1 MLSNDFIHDHEN
13 RRSNHI
19 MKTKTFALLLNV
31 MLLAA
36 LFLSACGAPVATEAP
51 VQTEAPEVPAATEEA
66 PAATEAPAVVEVPAG
81 TIPFPEEIA
90 GGRPVEI
97 TVVGIPAESNPT
109 GLADWHAAVD
119 RFEAKYPNITVV
131 GNDYS
136 YAPDTFPALVAG
148 DQVPTV
154 FQAYLTDLDMMVSQG
169 IAADLT
175 SYYQATKLD
184 EVYNPNILSL
194 VTTDGKIYGMPIEAY
209 VMGLAYNI
217 QMLEEAGY
225 DAPPTTWEEL
235 GPMAQKLT
243 NRDAGVAGFSFIRGE
258 PHQAG
263 WHGTVIAY
271 NFGLD
276 DTAIVTKG
284 SDGKYT
290 AGFDNP
296 QTLTALNYI
305 KDLQWKY
312 DALPR
317 ELLDWPTNG
326 ETLATGKAAM
336 VLMAGG
342 QLEWIKQTYS
352 DVDMSQ
358 FGFAPL
364 PAGPDGKMVSL
375 GGGDVAYIS
384 AKATP
389 DQIEAGF
396 YYRLF
401 VQFDEGEVKAKYE
414 ATKTNPTAVIGEP
427 SYPMYVGEFQE
438 KIDALTKEYA
448 NLPVENYTVFNE
460 AVIAGQVGL
469 QNEPQI
475 AGQDYY
481 AALGDV
487 ISQIV
492 SDESVDPAAALKAA
506 SETFQTNV
514 LDLLK

>member
-1 MLSNDFIHDHEN
+1 M
-13 RRSNHI
+13 
-19 MKTKTFALLLNV
+19 MKTKTFALLLNLV
-31 MLLAA
+31 LLAA
-36 LFLSACGAPVATEAP
+36 LTLSACGGTPAVTEAP
-51 VQTEAPEVPAATEEA
+51 AEPVETEVPAATEEA
-66 PAATEAPAVVEVPAG
+66 PAATEAPAVVEPSAG
-81 TIPFPEEIA
+81 IIPFPDEIA
-90 GGRPVEI
+90 DGRPVEI
-97 TVVGIPAESNPT
+97 SVVGIPAESNPT
-109 GLADWHAAVD
+109 GLADWKAAVA
-119 RFEAKYPNITVV
+119 RFEAKYPNVKVV
-131 GNDYS
+131 GNDYA

-148 DQVPTV
+148 DQVPIV
-154 FQAYLTDLDMMVSQG
+154 FQAYLTDRDMMVSQG

-175 SYYQATKLD
+175 SYYEATKLD
-184 EVYNPNILSL
+184 EVYNSNILSL
-194 VTTDGKIYGMPIEAY
+194 VSADGKIYGMPIEAY
-209 VMGLAYNI
+209 VMGMAYNI
-217 QMLEEAGY
+217 QMLKDAGY
-225 DAPPTTWEEL
+225 DAPPATWEEL

-243 NRDAGVAGFSFIRGE
+243 DRDAGVAGFSFIRGE

-271 NFGLD
+271 NFGLAD
-276 DTAIVTKG
+276 AAIVTKG
-284 SDGKYT
+284 DDGKYV

-296 QTLTALNYI
+296 QTLAALNFI

-326 ETLATGKAAM
+326 EALATGKAAM

-342 QLEWIKQTYS
+342 QLEWIKQTYP

-414 ATKTNPTAVIGEP
+414 AAKTNPTAVIGEP

-448 NLPVENYTVFNE
+448 NLPVENYTAFND
-460 AVIAGQVGL
+460 AVIAGEVGL

-492 SDESVDPAAALKAA
+492 SDESTDPAAALTAA
-506 SETFQTNV
+506 SETFQSNV

>member
-1 MLSNDFIHDHEN
+1 
-13 RRSNHI
+13 
-19 MKTKTFALLLNV
+19 MKTKSFVLSLNLAV
-31 MLLAA
+31 LLA
-36 LFLSACGAPVATEAP
+36 LMLSACGGPT
-51 VQTEAPEVPAATEEA
+51 TT
-66 PAATEAPAVVEVPAG
+66 TEAPAVPGNATEPPATG
-81 TIPFPEEIA
+81 QIA

-97 TVVGIPAESNPT
+97 TVVGMPPESNPT
-109 GLADWHAAVD
+109 GLEGWKAAVA
-119 RFEAKYPNITVV
+119 RFEAKYPNVTVI
-131 GNDYS
+131 GSDYA

-154 FQAYLTDLDMMVSQG
+154 FQAYLTDRNQMVDQG

-175 SYYQATKLD
+175 SFYKAVKLD
-184 EVYNPNILSL
+184 EVYNPNLLEL
-194 VTTDGKIYGMPIEAY
+194 VSKDGKIYGMPIEAY

-217 QMLEEAGY
+217 QMLEDAGY
-225 DAPPTTWEEL
+225 DAPPTTWDEL

-271 NFGLD
+271 NFGLK
-276 DTAIVTKG
+276 DTDIVAKNA
-284 SDGKYT
+284 DGTYT
-290 AGFDNP
+290 AGFNNA
-296 QTLTALNYI
+296 QTLTALNFI
-305 KDLQWKY
+305 KDIQWKY

-317 ELLDWPTNG
+317 ELLEWPTNG
-326 ETLATGKAAM
+326 EQLATGRAAM
-336 VLMAGG
+336 VLMAGS
-342 QLEWIKQTYS
+342 QLAWIKQTYP
-352 DVDMSQ
+352 DVDMDQ

-375 GGGDVAYIS
+375 GGGDVAYIN

-401 VQFDEGEVKAKYE
+401 IQFDEGEVKAKFE
-414 ATKTNPTAVIGEP
+414 ATQTDPTAVIGFP
-427 SYPMYVGEFQE
+427 GYPAYVGPFQE
-438 KIDALTKEYA
+438 TYAELTKQYA
-448 NLPVENYTVFNE
+448 NLPVDNYTLFNN
-460 AVIAGQVGL
+460 ATITL

-487 ISQIV
+487 VSLIV
-492 SDESVDPAAALKAA
+492 TDESTDPAAALTAA
-506 SETFQTNV
+506 QATFQANV

>member
-1 MLSNDFIHDHEN
+1 
-13 RRSNHI
+13 
-19 MKTKTFALLLNV
+19 MKLKPFALLLNLAV
-31 MLLAA
+31 LAA
-36 LFLSACGAPVATEAP
+36 MILSACGV
-51 VQTEAPEVPAATEEA
+51 A
-66 PAATEAPAVVEVPAG
+66 PAATEAPVAVEPPAAAEAAEATEAAAAAEEPVVSAPEG
-81 TIPFPEEIA
+81 AIIFPDQIA
-90 GGRPVEI
+90 GGRDVEI
-97 TVVGIPAESNPT
+97 TVVGIPSESNPT
-109 GLADWHAAVD
+109 GLADWKAAVA
-119 RFEAKYPNITVV
+119 RFEAKYPNVKVT
-131 GNDYS
+131 GDEYT

-154 FQAYLTDLDMMVSQG
+154 FQAYLTDREMMVTQG

-175 SYYQATKLD
+175 SFYKASQLD
-184 EVYNPNILSL
+184 QVYNPNLLSL
-194 VTTDGKIYGMPIEAY
+194 VSDGGKTYGMPIGAY

-217 QMLEEAGY
+217 QMLEDAGY

-276 DTAIVTKG
+276 DAAIVTKAA
-284 SDGKYT
+284 DGKYT
-290 AGFDNP
+290 AGFDNA
-296 QTLTALNYI
+296 QTLAALNYI

-317 ELLDWPTNG
+317 ELLEWPTNG
-326 ETLATGKAAM
+326 EVLATGQAAM

-342 QLEWIKQTYS
+342 QLEWIKQTYP
-352 DVDMSQ
+352 DVDMTQ

-375 GGGDVAYIS
+375 GGGDVAYVN

-401 VQFDEGEVKAKYE
+401 YQFDEGEVKARYE
-414 ATKTNPTAVIGEP
+414 ATRTNPTAVIGMP
-427 SYPMYVGEFQE
+427 SYPIYVGPFQE
-438 KIDALTKEYA
+438 KIDALTREFA
-448 NLPVENYTVFNE
+448 NLPVENYELFNK
-460 AVIAGQVGL
+460 ADIGL
-469 QNEPQI
+469 QNEPQT

-481 AALGDV
+481 ATLGNV
-487 ISQIV
+487 IGLIV
-492 SDESVDPAAALKAA
+492 SDQNTDPAAALTDA
-506 SETFQTNV
+506 SNTFQTNI
-514 LDLLK
+514 LDLLQ

>member
-1 MLSNDFIHDHEN
+1 
-13 RRSNHI
+13 
-19 MKTKTFALLLNV
+19 MKTKKFALLLNLV
-31 MLLAA
+31 MLAA
-36 LFLSACGAPVATEAP
+36 LVLAACGGT
-51 VQTEAPEVPAATEEA
+51 
-66 PAATEAPAVVEVPAG
+66 PAATEAPAEVEAPAETEAPVATEPPAG
-81 TIPFPEEIA
+81 QPAPVEESTGPIVFPDEIA

-97 TVVGIPAESNPT
+97 SVVGIPTEANPT
-109 GLADWHAAVD
+109 GLADWNAAVA
-119 RFEAKYPNITVV
+119 RFMAKYPNVTVT
-131 GNDYS
+131 GNDYV
-136 YAPDTFPALVAG
+136 YDPTTFPALVAG

-154 FQAYLTDLDMMVSQG
+154 FQGYLTDRDLMVGQG
-169 IAADLT
+169 LAADLT
-175 SYYQATKLD
+175 SYFKASKLD
-184 EVYNPNILSL
+184 EVYNPNLMSL
-194 VTTDGKIYGMPIEAY
+194 VSADGKIYGMPIEAY

-217 QMLEEAGY
+217 QMLKDAGY

-243 NRDAGVAGFSFIRGE
+243 NRDAGIAGFSFIRGE
-258 PHQAG
+258 AHQAG

-276 DTAIVTKG
+276 DAVIVTKG
-284 SDGKYT
+284 DDGKYI
-290 AGFDNP
+290 AGFDNE
-296 QTLTALNYI
+296 QTLAALNYI

-317 ELLDWPTNG
+317 ELLEWPTNG
-326 ETLATGKAAM
+326 EILATGNAAM

-342 QLEWIKQTYS
+342 QLEWIKQTYP
-352 DVDMSQ
+352 DVDMTQ

-375 GGGDVAYIS
+375 GGGDVAFIN

-401 VQFDEGEVKAKYE
+401 YQFDDGEVKARYE

-427 SYPMYVGEFQE
+427 SYTIYVGSFQE
-438 KIDALTKEYA
+438 KIDALNKEYA
-448 NLPVENYTVFNE
+448 NLPIENYELFNHAE
-460 AVIAGQVGL
+460 IGL

-481 AALGDV
+481 AALGNV
-487 ISQIV
+487 VSLIV
-492 SDESVDPAAALKAA
+492 TEENTDPAAALTEAA
-506 SETFQTNV
+506 ELFQTNV
-514 LDLLK
+514 LDQLK

>member
-1 MLSNDFIHDHEN
+1 
-13 RRSNHI
+13 
-19 MKTKTFALLLNV
+19 MKTKTFALLLNLA
-31 MLLAA
+31 LLAA
-36 LFLSACGAPVATEAP
+36 LTLSACGTPAATQAPAE
-51 VQTEAPEVPAATEEA
+51 TEAPEVPAVTEA

-81 TIPFPEEIA
+81 VIPFPEQIA

-97 TVVGIPAESNPT
+97 SVVGIPAESNPT
-109 GLADWHAAVD
+109 ALADWQAAVD
-119 RFEAKYPNITVV
+119 RFEAKYPNVTIV
-131 GNDYS
+131 GNDYA

-148 DQVPTV
+148 DQVPTL
-154 FQAYLTDLDMMVSQG
+154 FQAYLTDLDQMAGQG

-175 SYYQATKLD
+175 SFYKDTKLD
-184 EVYNPNILSL
+184 EVYNPRLLSL
-194 VTTDGKIYGMPIEAY
+194 VSKDGKVYGVPMAAY

-217 QMLEEAGY
+217 QMLKDAGY
-225 DAPPTTWEEL
+225 DAPPKTWEEL

-263 WHGTVIAY
+263 WHTTTMAY
-271 NFGLD
+271 NFGLK
-276 DTAIVTKG
+276 DTDIVTK
-284 SDGKYT
+284 DATGKYV

-296 QTLTALNYI
+296 QTLATLNFI

-317 ELLDWPTNG
+317 DLLDWPTNG
-326 ETLATGKAAM
+326 DALATGRAAM
-336 VLMAGG
+336 VLMAGS
-342 QLEWIKQTYS
+342 QLKWIKETYS
-352 DVDMSQ
+352 DVDMNQ

-364 PAGPDGKMVSL
+364 PAGPNGQMVSL

-384 AKATP
+384 AKASP
-389 DQIEAGF
+389 DQIEAAF

-401 VQFDEGEVKAKYE
+401 VQFDEGELKAKYE
-414 ATKTNPTAVIGEP
+414 ATKTNPTAVIGDP
-427 SYPMYVGEFQE
+427 SFPMYVGEFQA
-438 KIDALTKEYA
+438 KIDALTEEYA
-448 NLPVENYTVFNE
+448 NLPVENYAAFND
-460 AVIAGQVGL
+460 AVVAGEVGL

-487 ISQIV
+487 VSLIV
-492 SDESVDPAAALKAA
+492 SDENTDPAAALKAA

>member
-1 MLSNDFIHDHEN
+1 
-13 RRSNHI
+13 
-19 MKTKTFALLLNV
+19 MKVKSSAVFLNLV
-31 MLLAA
+31 LLAA
-36 LFLSACGAPVATEAP
+36 LILGACSS
-51 VQTEAPEVPAATEEA
+51 
-66 PAATEAPAVVEVPAG
+66 PAATEAPISAEEPAATEVSAATEAPVAEEVTAG
-81 TIPFPEEIA
+81 TLVFPDEIA

-97 TVVGIPAESNPT
+97 SVVGIPTEANPT
-109 GLADWHAAVD
+109 GLADWNAAAA
-119 RFEAKYPNITVV
+119 RFMAKYPNVTVT
-131 GNDYS
+131 GNDYV
-136 YAPDTFPALVAG
+136 YDPTTFPALVAG

-154 FQAYLTDLDMMVSQG
+154 FQGYLTDRDLMVGQG
-169 IAADLT
+169 LAADLT
-175 SYYQATKLD
+175 DYYKAAQLD
-184 EVYNPNILSL
+184 EVYNPNLLSL
-194 VTTDGKIYGMPIEAY
+194 VTADGKIYGMPIEAY

-217 QMLEEAGY
+217 QMLKDAGY

-258 PHQAG
+258 AHQAG
-263 WHGTVIAY
+263 WHGTVNAY

-276 DTAIVTKG
+276 DAAIVTKG
-284 SDGKYT
+284 TDGKYT

-296 QTLTALNYI
+296 ETLAALNYI

-317 ELLDWPTNG
+317 ELLEWPTNG
-326 ETLATGKAAM
+326 EVLATGNAAM

-342 QLEWIKQTYS
+342 QLEWIKQTYP
-352 DVDMSQ
+352 DVDMTQ

-375 GGGDVAYIS
+375 GGGDVAFIN
-384 AKATP
+384 AKASA
-389 DQIEAGF
+389 DEIEAGF

-401 VQFDEGEVKAKYE
+401 VQFDEGEVKARYE

-427 SYPMYVGEFQE
+427 SYPIYVGPFQD

-448 NLPVENYTVFNE
+448 NLPVENYELFNH
-460 AVIAGQVGL
+460 AVIGL

-481 AALGDV
+481 AALGNV
-487 ISQIV
+487 V
-492 SDESVDPAAALKAA
+492 SLLVTDQNTDPAAALREAA
-506 SETFQTNV
+506 ELFQTNV
-514 LDLLK
+514 LDQLK

>member
-1 MLSNDFIHDHEN
+1 
-13 RRSNHI
+13 
-19 MKTKTFALLLNV
+19 MKTKTFALLLNLT
-31 MLLAA
+31 LLAA
-36 LFLSACGAPVATEAP
+36 LILSACGAAPTEAP
-51 VQTEAPEVPAATEEA
+51 VKPEA
-66 PAATEAPAVVEVPAG
+66 PAATEPPAATEAPLVVEAPTGVIAFPAQ
-81 TIPFPEEIA
+81 IA
-90 GGRPVEI
+90 DGREVEI
-97 TVVGIPAESNPT
+97 TVVGIPTEANPT
-109 GLADWHAAVD
+109 GLADWKAAAA
-119 RFEAKYPNITVV
+119 RFEAKYPNVKVI
-131 GNDYS
+131 GNDYV

-148 DQVPTV
+148 NQVPTL
-154 FQAYLTDLDMMVSQG
+154 FQAYLTDVDQMSSQG

-175 SYYQATKLD
+175 SLYKDTKLD
-184 EVYNPNILSL
+184 GVFNPRLLSL
-194 VTTDGKIYGMPIEAY
+194 VSKDGKIYGVPMAAY

-217 QMLEEAGY
+217 KMLKDAGY
-225 DAPPTTWEEL
+225 DAPPKTWDEL

-263 WHGTVIAY
+263 WHATTMAY
-271 NFGLD
+271 NFGLK
-276 DTAIVTKG
+276 DTEIVTKG
-284 SDGKYT
+284 TDGKYM

-296 QTLTALNYI
+296 QTVATLNFI

-326 ETLATGKAAM
+326 DALATGRAAM
-336 VLMAGG
+336 VLMAGS
-342 QLEWIKQTYS
+342 QLKWIKETYA
-352 DVDMSQ
+352 DVDMNQ

-364 PAGPDGKMVSL
+364 PAGPNGEMVSL

-389 DQIEAGF
+389 DQMEAAF

-401 VQFDEGEVKAKYE
+401 VQFDEGELKAKYE
-414 ATKTNPTAVIGEP
+414 ATKTNPTAVIGDP
-427 SYPMYVGEFQE
+427 SYPMYVGEFQA

-448 NLPVENYTVFNE
+448 NLPVENYAAFND
-460 AVIAGQVGL
+460 AVVAGKVGL

-475 AGQDYY
+475 SGQDYY

-487 ISQIV
+487 VSKIV
-492 SDESVDPAAALKAA
+492 SDKNTDPAAALKAA

-514 LDLLK
+514 LDMLK

>member
-1 MLSNDFIHDHEN
+1 
-13 RRSNHI
+13 
-19 MKTKTFALLLNV
+19 MKTKPFTLVLNLA
-31 MLLAA
+31 LLAA
-36 LFLSACGAPVATEAP
+36 LLLSACGTTPAATEAP
-51 VQTEAPEVPAATEEA
+51 APAKTEAPVVTKA
-66 PAATEAPAVVEVPAG
+66 PAATEAPAVEEAPAG
-81 TIPFPEEIA
+81 IIPFPKEIA
-90 GGRPVEI
+90 GGRQVEI
-97 TVVGIPAESNPT
+97 SVVGIPAESNPT
-109 GLADWHAAVD
+109 GLADWKAAVA
-119 RFEAKYPNITVV
+119 RFEAKYPNVKVV
-131 GNDYS
+131 GNDYA

-148 DQVPTV
+148 DQVPTL
-154 FQAYLTDLDMMVSQG
+154 FQAYLTDVDQMAGQG

-175 SYYQATKLD
+175 SFYKTTKLD
-184 EVYNPNILSL
+184 EVYNPRLLSL
-194 VTTDGKIYGMPIEAY
+194 VSKDGKIYGVPMAAY

-217 QMLEEAGY
+217 QMLKDAGY
-225 DAPPTTWEEL
+225 DAPPKTWDEL

-263 WHGTVIAY
+263 WHTTTMAY
-271 NFGLD
+271 NFGLK
-276 DTAIVTKG
+276 DTDIVTKG
-284 SDGKYT
+284 DDGKYK
-290 AGFDNP
+290 AGFDNA
-296 QTLTALNYI
+296 QTLATLNFI

-326 ETLATGKAAM
+326 EALATGRAAM
-336 VLMAGG
+336 VLMAGS
-342 QLEWIKQTYS
+342 QLAWIKQTYP
-352 DVDMSQ
+352 DVDMNQ

-389 DQIEAGF
+389 DQMEAAF

-401 VQFDEGEVKAKYE
+401 VQFDEGELKAKYE
-414 ATKTNPTAVIGEP
+414 ATKTNPTAVIGDP
-427 SYPMYVGEFQE
+427 SYPMYVGEFQA

-448 NLPVENYTVFNE
+448 NLPVDNYTTFNN
-460 AVIAGQVGL
+460 AVVAGEVGL

-475 AGQDYY
+475 SGQDYY

-487 ISQIV
+487 VSKIV
-492 SDESVDPAAALKAA
+492 SDKNTDPAAELKAA
-506 SETFQTNV
+506 AATFQTNV